1 MRMTEGDVPV
11 KKTLTHILLLA
22 LVLALS
28 LGTCAFAEEAEET
41 AAVSTPAYIFWQDT
55 DWWPAAWLE
64 EDDYW
69 TPTPAMVTG
78 EGWYTVKLDA
88 HMPSWFYSGG
98 NSNIGAQKLAI
109 IIKDGQDLFPGLYM
123 QVTDIRVDGVSY
135 PCGAVT
141 YGQTGYDNINDQEG
155 GKVYWDANDTYGL
168 IWDQWMIDNGGS
180 IETGT
185 TWNSAGEAQ
194 KFDVFDVSV
203 LHNPKSI
210 EIDFFLSAEQDVKP
224 EGGPALRVK
233 GEGPTLHGGVF
244 SATDLIV
251 TPENATTASLYYQA
265 NGWWPVIDGVLG
277 SSNDVT
283 IKGEGEYTV
292 RAAFSDQGGWV
303 PSGNGALKLWLV
315 VEDGSKGQG
324 TIMDDK
330 YLGISDVRVNG
341 TSINMAGTAG
351 FGGTGYDSEWN
362 TDAEGN
368 MIFTSTDGYSVL
380 FDDYVSAS
388 GDLPWGHETWD
399 GSEGTSAV
407 INPDDLKNV
416 NNIEVDFFV
425 TGTQGE
431 LPPAPS
437 YDYKWYPN
445 NTMGVAGYS
454 LRDMGIT
461 DKWYNVVPVNLTE
474 NGIYK
479 IPLVV
484 SNLYTIGNAIVT
496 VDGDNVTVDYET
508 QWASPGNLTINSECV
523 KWFDS
528 IDDVTAEFCADPQSD
543 LAFGEPMNKSEL
555 GNIGYL
561 FICNGVTYCNPIA
574 DNGIFLARYNHYH
587 VIWEAYRANLDAMVA
602 ELEPIVVESPD
613 AEAIESPDAEA
624 IESPDAGAIES
635 PDAGA
640 IESPDSGA
648 IESPEAGDV
657 E

>member
-1 MRMTEGDVPV
+1 MKGDLPV
-11 KKTLTHILLLA
+11 KKTLTRIFLMAAA

-28 LGTCAFAEEAEET
+28 LCLAHAEEAVEPAAEE
-41 AAVSTPAYIFWQDT
+41 AAAGTPAYIFWQDQ
-55 DWWPAAWLE
+55 DWWPAAWAQ

-78 EGWYTVKLDA
+78 EGWYTAKLDA

-98 NSNIGAQKLAI
+98 NSNIGAQKLALI
-109 IIKDGQDLFPGLYM
+109 VKDGADLFPGMYL
-123 QVTDIRVDGVSY
+123 QIVDIRVDGVSY
-135 PCGAVT
+135 PCADVT

-155 GKVYWDANDTYGL
+155 GKVYWDSNDTYAL
-168 IWDQWMIDNGGS
+168 LWDQWMLDNGGS

-203 LHNPKSI
+203 LQNPKSI

-233 GEGPTLHGGVF
+233 GEGPTLHGGVK
-244 SATDLIV
+244 TVLETLP
-251 TPENATTASLYYQA
+251 TPENATNASVFYLA
-265 NGWWPVIDGVLG
+265 GGWWPVTDGQLG
-277 SSNDVT
+277 VSHET
-283 IKGEGEYTV
+283 LIRGEGKYTLTSNFV
-292 RAAFSDQGGWV
+292 DQGGWV
-303 PSGNGALKLWLV
+303 PSGNGAMKLLV
-315 VEDGSKGQG
+315 VVDDGKDGEG
-324 TIMDDK
+324 TIMDGK
-330 YLGISDVRVNG
+330 YLGVTDVRVNG
-341 TSINMAGTAG
+341 TSIPVGNAAYGP
-351 FGGTGYDSEWN
+351 TGYDADHN
-362 TDAEGN
+362 GYP
-368 MIFTSTDGYSVL
+368 IFDSNDGYSIL
-380 FDDYVSAS
+380 YDSWMAENQPE
-388 GDLPWGHETWD
+388 LPWGHETWD
-399 GSEGTSAV
+399 GSEGEISPV
-407 INPDDLKNV
+407 NPDDLKNV
-416 NNIEVDFFV
+416 NKIEVDIVV

-431 LPPAPS
+431 MPPEPS

-508 QWASPGNLTINSECV
+508 QWASPGNLTIHSECV
-523 KWFDS
+523 TWFDS

-602 ELEPIVVESPD
+602 ELEPNVVESPD

-635 PDAGA
+635 PDSGA
-640 IESPDSGA
+640 IESPDAGVV
-648 IESPEAGDV
+648 ESPAAGDV